1 MLSDPAFRA
10 KIDAIMSKDD
20 LDDDERRAGELLKS
34 ILEAER
40 WVPRDIQG
48 VEGMHDLDLV
58 MADGSIIAVEVTT
71 DTAGNRAAYLSEM
84 RHNPIEAAS
93 LRYYWQIE
101 VDIPADQWKDSK
113 SVRPLLSRIRDEL
126 EPILHQVE
134 QDDLYDEVQR
144 MRTGSRN
151 SPAHPLRERLREL
164 KIVAAHALD
173 IDGGGE
179 IWLQPPHTPAF
190 SFDPNDIAQVASA
203 HIGAK
208 KDKLLRAK
216 ENGAAEAHLFVWV
229 PPVIS
234 RSPGATA
241 AMWTTG
247 EHDPITAQVDLQGLD
262 AVWVTSS
269 GRSEHEEIYGHRSP
283 VCRYDKNGW
292 QTYALRWTE
301 ATA

>member
-1 MLSDPAFRA
+1 MLDDPVFRA
-10 KIDAIMSKDD
+10 QIDAIMSKDD

-34 ILEAER
+34 ILEVER

-93 LRYYWQIE
+93 LHHYWQIDI
-101 VDIPADQWKDSK
+101 DIPADQWKNSN

-134 QDDLYDEVQR
+134 QDDLFDEVQFVR
-144 MRTGSRN
+144 RGSRN
-151 SPAHPLRERLREL
+151 RPSHPLCERLREL
-164 KIVAAHALD
+164 SIVAAIALD
-173 IDGGGE
+173 IGSGGE

-216 ENGAAEAHLFVWV
+216 EAGAAEAHLFVWV

-247 EHDPITAQVDLQGLD
+247 EHDVITAEVDLQGLD
-262 AVWVTSS
+262 AVWITSS
-269 GRSEHEEIYGHRSP
+269 GRTEHEDIHGHRAP
-283 VCRYDKNGW
+283 VYRYDERGW
-292 QTYALRWTE
+292 QTYTLRWTNGS
-301 ATA
+301 A

>member
-1 MLSDPAFRA
+1 MLSDPGFRA

-20 LDDDERRAGELLKS
+20 LGDDERRAGELLKS
-34 ILEAER
+34 ILEVER

-58 MADGSIIAVEVTT
+58 MADGSVIAVEVTT

-84 RHNPIEAAS
+84 RHNPIEAES
-93 LRYYWQIE
+93 LRCYWQID
-101 VDIPADQWKDSK
+101 VDIPADQWENSK

-134 QDDLYDEVQR
+134 QDDLFDEVQFLR
-144 MRTGSRN
+144 RGSRN
-151 SPAHPLRERLREL
+151 RPLHPLCERLREL
-164 KIVAAHALD
+164 SIAAANALD
-173 IDGGGE
+173 ISSGGK

-203 HIGAK
+203 HIGVK
-208 KDKLLRAK
+208 KAKLLKAK
-216 ENGAAEAHLFVWV
+216 GNGAAEAHLFVWV

-241 AMWTTG
+241 AMWTAD
-247 EHDPITAQVDLQGLD
+247 EHDRITAEVDLQGLD

-269 GRSEHEEIYGHRSP
+269 GRTEHEDIRGHSAP
-283 VCRYDKNGW
+283 VYRYDKHGW
-292 QTYALRWTE
+292 HRYTLRWTTT
-301 ATA
+301 TA